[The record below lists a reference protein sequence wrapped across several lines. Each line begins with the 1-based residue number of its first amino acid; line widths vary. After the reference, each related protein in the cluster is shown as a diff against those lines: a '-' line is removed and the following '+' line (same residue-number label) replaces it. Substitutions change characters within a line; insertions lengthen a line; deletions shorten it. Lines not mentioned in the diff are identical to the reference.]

1 MGADGALGEEPPPQA
16 TASAQVMD
24 TPSIPSQPGARPAN
38 PRVAPAAPG
47 FCLSMVIPPRATGT
61 SSTRCSSTAPAVL
74 FRGDWRQHTPS
85 PGERVKIAANPR
97 GAGNGRRGAI
107 VLTVS
112 GTPNEALDRRTRF
125 ELEALPYWRPLYG
138 AAYRMTRSV
147 EDAQDLV
154 QDTFVRAYVAF
165 DRFQPGTNLRAWLFT
180 ILHRTRTDRL
190 RRRARRPVE
199 TELGDDVGVAAAQER
214 LASGYEDLERALL
227 DLPEAY
233 RNAVVLRDIEELSY
247 REIAEVLGVAL
258 GTVMSR
264 IHRGR
269 VLLRTALAGRMP

>member
-1 MGADGALGEEPPPQA
+1 MPSFWSSGA
-16 TASAQVMD
+16 
-24 TPSIPSQPGARPAN
+24 
-38 PRVAPAAPG
+38 PR
-47 FCLSMVIPPRATGT
+47 
-61 SSTRCSSTAPAVL
+61 
-74 FRGDWRQHTPS
+74 W
-85 PGERVKIAANPR
+85 K
-97 GAGNGRRGAI
+97 
-107 VLTVS
+107 
-112 GTPNEALDRRTRF
+112 LDRRTRF

-165 DRFQPGTNLRAWLFT
+165 DRFRPGTNLRAWLFT

-199 TELGDDVGVAAAQER
+199 AELGDDDVGVPASQER
-214 LASGYEDLERALL
+214 LASGYEELERALL
-227 DLPEAY
+227 ALPEAY
-233 RNAVVLRDIEELSY
+233 RAAVVLRDVEDLSY
-247 REIAEVLGVAL
+247 REIAEVLDVAV

-269 VLLRTALAGRMP
+269 ALLRTALAGRKP